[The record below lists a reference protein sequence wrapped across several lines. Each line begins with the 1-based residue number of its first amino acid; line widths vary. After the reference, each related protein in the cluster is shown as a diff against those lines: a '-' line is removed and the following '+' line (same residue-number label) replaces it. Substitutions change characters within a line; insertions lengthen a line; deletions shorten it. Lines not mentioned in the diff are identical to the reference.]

1 MAARPQTDIEAE
13 NWEAQQFVE
22 LEKKGGAGA
31 ELVAAIRIAR
41 KARTEAGLDCGY
53 TDDGEARFTVQQ
65 GLKAAAHAREDV
77 SAILLLQVKIIERLD
92 RLQKLYWWIIGI
104 LVVLGFK
111 VLA

>member
-1 MAARPQTDIEAE
+1 MVARPQADIDAE
-13 NWEAQQFVE
+13 KWEAQQFDE
-22 LEKKGGAGA
+22 LAKKSGAYA

-41 KARTEAGLDCGY
+41 QARTDAGLDCDY
-53 TDDGEARFTVQQ
+53 TEVGEGRFTVQQ

-77 SAILLLQVKIIERLD
+77 SAVLILQVKIIERLD

-104 LVVLGFK
+104 LVIVGVK